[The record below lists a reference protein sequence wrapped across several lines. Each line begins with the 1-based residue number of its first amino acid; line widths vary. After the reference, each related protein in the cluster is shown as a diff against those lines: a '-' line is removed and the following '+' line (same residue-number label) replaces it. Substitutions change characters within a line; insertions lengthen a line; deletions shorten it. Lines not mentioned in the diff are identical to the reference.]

1 MKALRLF
8 LIISLLLMVGCTGKT
23 GPAGPSGL
31 SGTPAVNT
39 FQATFQNG
47 GYPTTDYSTELDTW
61 LNGASGTPTTASPYL
76 EINTGSS
83 YSNYGRI
90 LVKFDVSEIPVNAQ
104 VVSAEILLKLNSS
117 TNVGLS
123 PVTIGLHNFTSDTN
137 PGCHWTINATWLST
151 GLTGW
156 NACTGDSTQQQ
167 EGYINPI
174 IVSTVVFSSSVNG
187 TSGIYKWSIDPSIV
201 QSWLTSSTNNN

>member
-1 MKALRLF
+1 
-8 LIISLLLMVGCTGKT
+8 
-23 GPAGPSGL
+23 
-31 SGTPAVNT
+31 
-39 FQATFQNG
+39 
-47 GYPTTDYSTELDTW
+47 
-61 LNGASGTPTTASPYL
+61 
-76 EINTGSS
+76 NTGSS

-201 QSWLTSSTNNN
+201 QSWLTSSTNNNGLILKSEGEFGETVSSVDFYPYNDATAANHAQLI